1 MTMRRRI
8 TMITYNNYKTDS
20 YYYTVK
26 DLIGDDFFDVYV
38 LHFTDHYNHTPNIK
52 SLYERKIGM
61 SDLPDWLASA
71 EAPNFNYYQHIFRMF
86 LVNSLQPDV
95 YFAYPLTKTVPAW
108 EQTIE
113 PTSEEIT
120 NFYYSAWVSFFN
132 KLYQTGEIYIPLIKS
147 AEANLE
153 QVKNGVAASSTTV
166 SRFNDTPQDE
176 GTFDS
181 DEHTT
186 NITQQSTESNI
197 SAADRMLQYEEL
209 LKNYYD
215 RWVAEFKL
223 FLVFLP
229 NWQ

>member
-1 MTMRRRI
+1 
-8 TMITYNNYKTDS
+8 MIMNYNNYRTDS
-20 YYYTVK
+20 YYYTVE
-26 DLIGDDFFDVYV
+26 DLIGSNYFDKYI
-38 LHFTDHYNHTPNIK
+38 LHFTDNFTHTPSIK
-52 SLYERKIGM
+52 TLFETKI
-61 SDLPDWLASA
+61 SSRDLPEWIQSASS
-71 EAPNFNYYQHIFRMF
+71 NYTYYQHVFRMF
-86 LVNSLQPDV
+86 LVNSSQPDV
-95 YFAYPLTKTVPAW
+95 YFGYPITKTFHMW
-108 EQTIE
+108 ETAVE
-113 PTSEEIT
+113 PTSEEIET
-120 NFYYSAWVSFFN
+120 FYYPAWVSFFN

-223 FLVFLP
+223 FLTFIP